1 MYVGERGWLGEGIA
15 LAICSVTVFVLSQP
29 ISGGSGVPEIK
40 CYLNGVKVSVC
51 AVGVACEQWAWS
63 VSSVCGG
70 RGQRAVCTVCAVGVA
85 SEWLMTGV
93 FHLVCRC
100 LVWLGL
106 VALCQRQLV
115 FCSVYLQVWYM

>member
-51 AVGVACEQWAWS
+51 AVGVACEQCVRWAWS
-63 VSSVCGG
+63 ASS
-70 RGQRAVCTVCAVGVA
+70 VCAVGVA
-85 SEWLMTGV
+85 SEWLTMSV